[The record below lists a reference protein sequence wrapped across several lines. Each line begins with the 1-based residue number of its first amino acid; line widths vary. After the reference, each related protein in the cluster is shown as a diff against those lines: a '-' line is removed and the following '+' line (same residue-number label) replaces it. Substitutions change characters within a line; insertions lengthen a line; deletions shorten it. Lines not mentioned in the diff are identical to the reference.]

1 MTQPG
6 VAGRRARLVATA
18 AIAVLALA
26 ACSAATA
33 SPGPTATSTLVP
45 APTEPT
51 ELTIFGAASLQDLL
65 DAAKTAYES
74 THDGVT
80 LVISTDSSAA
90 LEAKIEQGAPADLF
104 LSADTANPQTLV
116 DEGLAVGEAVSFA
129 ANELAIIVPTDNPA
143 RIESAADLAEDGVRI
158 IAAGDEVPIT
168 RYATRLVDRLAALP
182 GYPAGFA
189 RAYAANV
196 LSREENVRA
205 VVAKI
210 ELGEGDAGIVYATDA
225 TVSTSVKAIRVPP
238 EANIQATYA
247 AVVVKGSAHE
257 GEAQAFLMWL
267 TGPEGLSILQGL
279 GFLPP
284 PE

>member
-1 MTQPG
+1 MTARR
-6 VAGRRARLVATA
+6 VAGRRARFVATA
-18 AIAVLALA
+18 AIAVLGLA
-26 ACSAATA
+26 ACSAAAA
-33 SPGPTATSTLVP
+33 SPSPTPTSTPVP

-51 ELTIFGAASLQDLL
+51 ELTILAAASLTDLL
-65 DAAKTAYES
+65 DATKTAYES

-90 LEAKIEQGAPADLF
+90 LETKIEQGAPADLF
-104 LSADTANPQTLV
+104 LSADTANPQKLV
-116 DEGLAVGEAVSFA
+116 DKGLVTGDAVSFA
-129 ANELAIIVPTDNPA
+129 GNELTIIVPTDNPG
-143 RIESAADLAEDGVRI
+143 RIESPADLAGDGIRI

-168 RYATRLVDRLAALP
+168 GYATQLVTRLAGLP
-182 GYPAGFA
+182 GYPSDFAGD
-189 RAYAANV
+189 YAANI
-196 LSREENVRA
+196 LSREENVKGI
-205 VVAKI
+205 VAKV

-225 TVSTSVKAIRVPP
+225 TASVSVRTIRVPA
-238 EANIQATYA
+238 EANVQATYA
-247 AVVVKGSAHE
+247 AVVVRGSPHE